1 MYAASQGRE
10 DVVPLLLLSEK
21 MMQDKEG
28 LTATMI
34 AVISGN
40 TSVLK
45 ALLTVPFSTGQS
57 PAPFEVG
64 MKDIYGQT
72 ALMKAAVL
80 GNREAVE
87 MLLPFE
93 SGLQDWNERC
103 AIMYAQNRGH
113 VDLVSMLLPFE
124 GK

>member
-1 MYAASQGRE
+1 
-10 DVVPLLLLSEK
+10 
-21 MMQDKEG
+21 
-28 LTATMI
+28 
-34 AVISGN
+34 
-40 TSVLK
+40 
-45 ALLTVPFSTGQS
+45 
-57 PAPFEVG
+57 